1 MSVFRCDGYYQEA
14 MHGFLCLGGNFLH
27 GFIGDTLKRILISLI
42 INIVNYLGEVRSFML
57 ISERIYKYLE
67 ERGMS
72 QIEFSKRTGISQ
84 STISDWRR
92 KGTNPSADKIMKICE
107 VLDVSPTELLTGV
120 GSELQMKDEKCD
132 YVVVDKASEEYL
144 LVEVYRQLD
153 ADARKRLEGYMVA
166 LKDIN

>member
-1 MSVFRCDGYYQEA
+1 
-14 MHGFLCLGGNFLH
+14 
-27 GFIGDTLKRILISLI
+27 
-42 INIVNYLGEVRSFML
+42 ML
-57 ISERIYKYLE
+57 ISERIYKYLA

-120 GSELQMKDEKCD
+120 GSELQIKDEKCD

-144 LVEVYRQLD
+144 LVESYRELD
-153 ADARKRLEGYMVA
+153 ADARKRLEGYIVA
-166 LKDIN
+166 LKDIK